1 MGNVSEGAPD
11 SAGLKAPLPLG
22 SEHELDSFNSGVDQ
36 LDDWLKRQA
45 LHNEVDGG
53 SRTFVACAGR
63 RVIGYYS
70 IAAGSVIRGVA
81 TNRVRR
87 NMPEPIPVALLG
99 RLAIDQSWQGRGL
112 GADLLRDA
120 VLRMIGVGETI
131 GIRAILVHAISDA
144 AKSFYE
150 RHGFRVSP
158 VEPLTLMMTLAEA
171 RRMLDG
177 NN

>member
-1 MGNVSEGAPD
+1 VSESERD
-11 SAGLKAPLPLG
+11 TAGLKAPQPLDA
-22 SEHELDSFNSGVDQ
+22 EHELDAFNSGVDQ
-36 LDDWLKRQA
+36 LDDWLKRHA
-45 LHNEVDGG
+45 MHNEVDDG
-53 SRTFVACAGR
+53 SRTFVACVGR

-70 IAAGSVIRGVA
+70 LAAGSVIRGVA

-120 VLRMIGVGETI
+120 MLRMMSAGGTI

-150 RHGFRVSP
+150 RHGFKVSP
-158 VEPLTLMMTLAEA
+158 VEPLTLMMTLAEV
-171 RRMLDG
+171 RRMLSGD
-177 NN
+177 N